1 MDEMSAMSHGPHL
14 VRAQVVV
21 QNYVCFVYLQES
33 CFVALRRES
42 PAGSTLRRC
51 CSFLTNNRVRSFRNA
66 VAHGN
71 WEYRPD
77 FSGLVYWARKDSD
90 RDQLPTM
97 FEVSQLELDFWQSLA
112 RCTAYAATRH
122 LCANRRRSARTRRC
136 TRGMKGDSVSTARKA
151 VPRATRDEVLREFNH
166 ACAICGTAN
175 PQIHHIDGDH
185 SNNDPLDLLPLC
197 PNCHLGDQHNPT
209 RPLEP
214 GRVLC
219 FGVSRTR
226 RFSLRSSNRS
236 MPDSSFSMSPKS
248 ARPKPR
254 RSNQEPLSS
263 LTS

>member
-1 MDEMSAMSHGPHL
+1 MRQWGSRLRDDLGIPSAHSQALATSIAHDVHGLSPSTKRAIIAASPVQLEARLDELVAFQAFMDEMSAMSHGPHL

-112 RCTAYAATRH
+112 RCTAYAAY
-122 LCANRRRSARTRRC
+122 
-136 TRGMKGDSVSTARKA
+136 TAL
-151 VPRATRDEVLREFNH
+151 VRE
-166 ACAICGTAN
+166 
-175 PQIHHIDGDH
+175 
-185 SNNDPLDLLPLC
+185 S
-197 PNCHLGDQHNPT
+197 
-209 RPLEP
+209 
-214 GRVLC
+214 
-219 FGVSRTR
+219 
-226 RFSLRSSNRS
+226 
-236 MPDSSFSMSPKS
+236 
-248 ARPKPR
+248 
-254 RSNQEPLSS
+254 
-263 LTS
+263 